1 MGPSIQSVPF
11 LDSHSDTGILVE
23 EIENMF
29 KYSEQFFDLP
39 DNFKVTVPWSAKNV
53 GWEKNPQIR
62 PSAGTADMKESYQ
75 LQFGE
80 NMKDSWISEAELP
93 NFKDT
98 ALNFMRRAQS
108 VSERLM
114 LCFARGLGFA
124 DDYFI
129 KAHDVSKLDSQ
140 TTLRL
145 LHYFAV
151 DKTVRVPEDHFRAGA
166 HADWDFLT
174 LLFQRPG
181 QSGLEICPGREVV
194 SDFGI
199 GDEWA
204 KSILRVAGDIVC
216 NIGDLLMSWSDDR
229 FKSTFHRVR
238 APADPETD
246 YYGPRYNIAFFN
258 QPCSSCTIQGPL
270 KKYPAV
276 TGEEFTRNAMNRN
289 FSALKA
295 KKNAMAVEATSLAD
309 K

>member
-1 MGPSIQSVPF
+1 
-11 LDSHSDTGILVE
+11 
-23 EIENMF
+23 MF

-204 KSILRVAGDIVC
+204 KSILRPVISSAISATCSCRGPMIDLSPRSTVC
-216 NIGDLLMSWSDDR
+216 AHPRILRRITMDR
-229 FKSTFHRVR
+229 DTISR
-238 APADPETD
+238 
-246 YYGPRYNIAFFN
+246 
-258 QPCSSCTIQGPL
+258 SS
-270 KKYPAV
+270 
-276 TGEEFTRNAMNRN
+276 
-289 FSALKA
+289 
-295 KKNAMAVEATSLAD
+295 TSLVVAAQFKD
-309 K
+309 H